1 MINQQITPHHPILDQ
16 ALKNLF
22 RHDLRHHGDRYNL
35 FCDNFSQF
43 GVAFPGL
50 SAIGIGPVCPRSTL
64 STYQISNPTLQLH
77 LVENGNAIAVQRQD
91 LDCQP
96 WITTEKTIIP
106 IDNSIVEITAQHVFK
121 NEKTLITNFSFCN
134 TGNETVTISPKW
146 FGRIVGEHDL
156 YMLPYFQGAEILPRT
171 PFLEI
176 SPNTV
181 FGGLRVSRP
190 NHDMPEAAVRVSAT
204 DKNIISNINSNLE
217 YSFSSASPI
226 QLVAGTSVT
235 FQFVIEVCI
244 KNSDKKDFEFLS
256 SLLAAHQDFEALS
269 AMARE
274 RFAHNINLDK
284 LPDTKSSALALK
296 VWRSRQALLRDGMRG
311 FDGELGDEIAC
322 LCTSDNTDFSC
333 TFFWDTLFSSVAIS
347 DFHQSYAKGAI
358 RTAFVR
364 MNERDGSAPE
374 RKFNY
379 GPKGRMAQQSPQ
391 SPVASWAL
399 LSYLE
404 KNEDADFLAEMYPTL
419 IRNHEFWEKYSD
431 TDSDGLAEY
440 RWSGQIGDNS
450 PLWDQYASLDV
461 TSGCGYVPPVASVA
475 LNSFLFWDANNL
487 VKLAE
492 KQGLEADAVRFR
504 ARAAQLQRNLF
515 EICYLPEEKRFWD
528 YNHHTG
534 LHRKVNTFYMFWPL
548 FAGMDVPA
556 ETVKDLIENVLLDP
570 EQFFGEIPFP
580 SVAYNQPEYNAKG
593 YWRGRSWPHI
603 SYWLLQT
610 LVRHGYVTEA
620 KEAAARI
627 MVSYSRSAGYPENLA
642 TQPEHFD
649 AGGFADYN
657 WGCAAVYLIANEHYL
672 NV

>member
-1 MINQQITPHHPILDQ
+1 MTNQQITPNHPILDQ

-22 RHDLRHHGDRYNL
+22 RHDLRHHGNRYNL
-35 FCDNFSQF
+35 FCDAFSQF

-64 STYQISNPTLQLH
+64 STYEISNPTLQLH

-106 IDNSIVEITAQHVFK
+106 IDNSIVEVTAQHVFK
-121 NEKTLITNFSFCN
+121 NEKTLITSFSFGN
-134 TGNETVTISPKW
+134 TGNETVSISPKW
-146 FGRIVGEHDL
+146 FGRIAGEHDL

-171 PFLEI
+171 PFLEVTA
-176 SPNTV
+176 NTV

-190 NHDMPEAAVRVSAT
+190 DHDMPEVAVRISAT

-217 YSFSSASPI
+217 YSFSSVSPI
-226 QLVAGTSVT
+226 QLVAGATLS

-244 KNSDKKDFEFLS
+244 KNSDKKEFEFLS
-256 SLLAAHQDFEALS
+256 TLPAATEDFEMLNAL
-269 AMARE
+269 ARE
-274 RFAHNINLDK
+274 RFAININLDK
-284 LPDTKSSALALK
+284 LPETKSSALALK

-311 FDGELGDEIAC
+311 FDGEFGDEIAC
-322 LCTSDNTDFSC
+322 LCTSDNTDFSSI
-333 TFFWDTLFSSVAIS
+333 FFWDTLFSSVAIS

-379 GPKGRMAQQSPQ
+379 CPKGRMAQQSPQ

-404 KNEDADFLAEMYPTL
+404 KNEDADFLSEMYPTL

-431 TDSDGLAEY
+431 TDNDGLAEY

-450 PLWDQYASLDV
+450 PLWDQYASLDA
-461 TSGCGYVPPVASVA
+461 TTGCGYVPPVASVA
-475 LNSFLFWDANNL
+475 LNSFLFWDANNI

-580 SVAYNQPEYNAKG
+580 SVAYNQLEYNAKG

-627 MVSYSRSAGYPENLA
+627 MISYSRSAGYPENLA

-657 WGCAAVYLIANEHYL
+657 WGCAAVYLIANEQYL